1 MTLADAIISGST
13 AVSAAGAIAICYTVG
28 RWAWLLAARLQRLED
43 QLGTISGRLANLEPE
58 ARQIAAQIAGMADI
72 RKRIDNLAC
81 AIQNC
86 PPETKSKL

>member
-1 MTLADAIISGST
+1 VTLADAIISGST

-72 RKRIDNLAC
+72 KKRIDSLAC
-81 AIQNC
+81 ALQDC
-86 PPETKSKL
+86 PMDKKPKV